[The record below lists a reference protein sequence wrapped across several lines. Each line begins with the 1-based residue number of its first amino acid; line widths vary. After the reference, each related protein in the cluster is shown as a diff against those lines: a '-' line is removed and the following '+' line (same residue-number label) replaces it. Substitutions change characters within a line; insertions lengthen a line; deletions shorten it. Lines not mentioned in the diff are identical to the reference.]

1 MQEKFWDSLWTNAQI
16 CTAENGYGL
25 IHAGAIAVKNGKFSW
40 IGKMKELPGNPHDL
54 AINVHDLCDKTITPG
69 FIDCHTHLIYGGNRA
84 KEFEL
89 RLQGVTYEE
98 IAKQGGGIQSTV
110 TATRNMS
117 HEELLQQSLLRVKAL
132 MQTGVTTIE
141 IKSGYGLDWET
152 EAKILQVA
160 AMLENDL
167 PITVKKTF
175 LGAHSVPKEFKQ
187 DSDKYVD
194 LICEA
199 MIPRIAK
206 EKLANAVD
214 VFCEKI
220 AFSLPQTKRIFA
232 TAIQYGLA
240 VKCHAE
246 QLSDSGAAK
255 LAASFHALSVDH
267 LEYLSVEGVHALA
280 ESGTVAVLL
289 PAAFYFLREKKL
301 PPIDLLRQLH
311 VPMALASDCNPGT
324 SPTTSM
330 LLVLNM
336 ACTLFSLTPEEALL
350 GVTIHA
356 AKALGIQQTH
366 GSISIDKTAD
376 FAIWDVTHPAELAY
390 YVGYNPLCSLIKEGK
405 FVNLF

>member
-1 MQEKFWDSLWTNAQI
+1 MAKNMQEKFWDSLWTNAQI

-214 VFCEKI
+214 VFC
-220 AFSLPQTKRIFA
+220 
-232 TAIQYGLA
+232 
-240 VKCHAE
+240 
-246 QLSDSGAAK
+246 
-255 LAASFHALSVDH
+255 
-267 LEYLSVEGVHALA
+267 
-280 ESGTVAVLL
+280 
-289 PAAFYFLREKKL
+289 
-301 PPIDLLRQLH
+301 
-311 VPMALASDCNPGT
+311 
-324 SPTTSM
+324 
-330 LLVLNM
+330 
-336 ACTLFSLTPEEALL
+336 
-350 GVTIHA
+350 
-356 AKALGIQQTH
+356 
-366 GSISIDKTAD
+366 
-376 FAIWDVTHPAELAY
+376 
-390 YVGYNPLCSLIKEGK
+390 
-405 FVNLF
+405 